1 MVKTRRGWYLV
12 DIKMDEDD
20 KKKKYE
26 KEIELEMRRAA
37 MSKPCDAKI
46 ARCHLQAKQRE
57 TCEKE
62 KLLHAQKLIDLKQKE
77 IEVTHKLAAELLLR
91 KSKNL

>member
-12 DIKMDEDD
+12 DIKIDEDD
-20 KKKKYE
+20 KRKKCE
-26 KEIELEMRRAA
+26 KEIQLEMGRIA
-37 MSKPCDAKI
+37 MLKRCNAKI
-46 ARCHLQAKQRE
+46 AQCHLQAKQQE

-62 KLLHAQKLIDLKQKE
+62 KLLHAQKLIDRKQKE
-77 IEVTHKLAAELLLR
+77 IEVTHKLAAELSLR